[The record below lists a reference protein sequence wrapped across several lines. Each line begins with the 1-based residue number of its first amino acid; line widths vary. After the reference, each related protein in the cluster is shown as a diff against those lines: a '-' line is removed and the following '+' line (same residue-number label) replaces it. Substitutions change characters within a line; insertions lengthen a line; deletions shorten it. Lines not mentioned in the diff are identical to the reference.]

1 MLFVLLLDDAFTM
14 IQRIQT
20 VYLFLGALALA
31 AFGIFD
37 VPWQSTAAS
46 TYGWFVPSLIGLIVV
61 TAGAALW
68 AIFLYESRETQRSVV
83 VGVQVGTVI
92 LAGVLYGGLYLTT
105 ELTFRG
111 PEGIDWGRAAVL
123 TTPILAYLFFYLAR
137 RGIDHD
143 IELVK
148 SMDRLR

>member
-1 MLFVLLLDDAFTM
+1 M

-31 AFGIFD
+31 AMGGFD
-37 VPWQSTAAS
+37 TPWDSTAAA
-46 TYGWFVPSLIGLIVV
+46 TLGWYTPTVLGLLVV
-61 TAGAALW
+61 TIGTALGS
-68 AIFLYESRETQRSVV
+68 IFLYTQRKTQRSVV
-83 VGVQVGTVI
+83 VGAQVLTVG
-92 LAGVLYGGLYLTT
+92 LAGVLYGGLYMT
-105 ELTFRG
+105 EELHFG
-111 PEGIDWGRAAVL
+111 GAVGL
-123 TTPILAYLFFYLAR
+123 QWDRTVALLLPVLAYGLFWLAR

>member
-1 MLFVLLLDDAFTM
+1 M

-31 AFGIFD
+31 ALGFFNQL
-37 VPWQSTAAS
+37 WSSAAAS
-46 TYGWFVPSLIGLIVV
+46 TYGWFFPSVVGLIVV
-61 TAGAALW
+61 TAAGALG
-68 AIFLYESRETQRSVV
+68 AIFLYENRKTQRSVV
-83 VGVQVGTVI
+83 VGVQVATVV
-92 LAGVLYGGLYLTT
+92 LAGVLYAGLYMTA
-105 ELTFRG
+105 ELNFGGGRA
-111 PEGIDWGRAAVL
+111 IDWGKTAMLVL
-123 TTPILAYLFFYLAR
+123 PILAYLFFFLAR

>member
-1 MLFVLLLDDAFTM
+1 M

-20 VYLFLGALALA
+20 LYLLCGALALA
-31 AFGIFD
+31 ALGLFGM
-37 VPWQSTAAS
+37 PWASAAAA
-46 TYGWFVPSLIGLIVV
+46 TYAWYVPSVIGLIGV
-61 TAGAALW
+61 TGGAAVW
-68 AIFLYESRETQRSVV
+68 AIFLYENRKTQRSVV
-83 VGVQVGTVI
+83 VGVQVGTVL
-92 LAGVLYGGLYLTT
+92 LAGVLYGGLYLTS

-111 PEGIDWGRAAVL
+111 PQGVDWAKTTVL
-123 TTPILAYLFFYLAR
+123 VLPILAYLLFFLAR